1 MVLMS
6 TALGRNIRTLR
17 IQLGMNL
24 EQLALKAGL
33 DPSNLSKIER
43 GVGGYSKDGLQRLSK
58 SLNVPLGTLF
68 AESPGE
74 EVMLTGRTRVPILAD
89 NLARRYV
96 RGETLSTEISQSEH
110 ILVDRTGQSRI
121 FGHRVNNSSMVPE
134 FRPGDIVVVDPAVLP
149 EPSDYVVVDSGSGI
163 LEVRE
168 YRLKKISVDGTREVE
183 LAALNAAYPS
193 YTGNPDKLVILG
205 CVVDQHRK
213 RK

>member
-17 IQLGMNL
+17 IQLGLNL
-24 EQLALKAGL
+24 EQLALKAGV

-43 GVGGYSKDGLQRLSK
+43 GTGGYSRESLQRLSK

-68 AESPGE
+68 SENPGE

-89 NLARRYV
+89 ALAGRYV
-96 RGETLSTEISQSEH
+96 RGETLSTEISQSEY
-110 ILVDRTGQSRI
+110 ILVDRTGQSRV

-134 FRPGDIVVVDPAVLP
+134 FRSGDIVVVDPAVQP
-149 EPSDYVVVDSGSGI
+149 GPSDYVVVDSGSGV
-163 LEVRE
+163 LDVRE
-168 YRLKKISVDGTREVE
+168 YRLKGISTDGTREVE
-183 LAALNAAYPS
+183 LAALNPAYPS
-193 YTGNPDKLVILG
+193 YTGDPEKMVILG
-205 CVVDQHRK
+205 CVVEQQRK